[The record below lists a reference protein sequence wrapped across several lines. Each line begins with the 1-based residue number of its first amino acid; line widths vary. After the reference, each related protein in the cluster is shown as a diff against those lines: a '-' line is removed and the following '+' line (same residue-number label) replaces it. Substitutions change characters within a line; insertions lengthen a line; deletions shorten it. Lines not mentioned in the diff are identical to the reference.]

1 MQLFIFLILTIF
13 SFLASSN
20 NQETF
25 QKPTNKNE
33 YDFYNNKLY
42 TDERKNLEN
51 YLIDRFPN
59 NDTQND
65 SSQNDPY
72 SINFEYVP
80 FSKGTEFK
88 LGTQTS
94 VTTEKSILKKYTAR
108 LRDCF
113 LGSHYRGY
121 RNEVKGNPGKSFL
134 RNIRIKLIYDKLQRD
149 EKIASYI
156 GLLSELIEKLKVSEY
171 WFVSLGVLFIEGTIK
186 IFDFQ
191 HPIKKTEGFDQDPYG
206 ILKGL
211 NNLKMQLEK
220 PLNDH
225 SSNYIS

>member
-13 SFLASSN
+13 SILASSN

-25 QKPTNKNE
+25 KKPTNENE
-33 YDFYNNKLY
+33 YNFYNGELY
-42 TDERKNLEN
+42 KDERENLEN

-65 SSQNDPY
+65 SY

-113 LGSHYRGY
+113 LGSNYRGY
-121 RNEVKGNPGKSFL
+121 RNEIKGNPGKSFL
-134 RNIRIKLIYDKLQRD
+134 RNIKIKLIYNKLKRD
-149 EKIASYI
+149 EKITLYI
-156 GLLSELIEKLKVSEY
+156 KLLTELIEKLKVSEY

-191 HPIKKTEGFDQDPYG
+191 HPIKK
-206 ILKGL
+206 
-211 NNLKMQLEK
+211 N
-220 PLNDH
+220 
-225 SSNYIS
+225 